1 MKEKQDAEKEII
13 QVAKK
18 KDATVNGKRNQKMT
32 FRTTPAVKNTL
43 IHNAKKRN
51 MSQSGYIEYCVLN
64 DDLSGAEYDP
74 AAIVKMAIKVQK
86 QEIEDREAMKQL
98 FSETKKANSVLPGSN
113 SYQKEI
119 LTTSMGAL
127 FSAHACRSD
136 IRNQELYQLISQIP
150 TSMGKEISKLE
161 NTFFV
166 KKDGESK

>member
-98 FSETKKANSVLPGSN
+98 FSKTKKAISVLPGSN

-127 FSAHACRSD
+127 FSAYACRSD
-136 IRNQELYQLISQIP
+136 IRNQELYKLISQIP

>member
-98 FSETKKANSVLPGSN
+98 FSETKKAISVLPGSN

-127 FSAHACRSD
+127 FSAYACRSD

>member
-1 MKEKQDAEKEII
+1 MEEKQIVEKEVI

-18 KDATVNGKRNQKMT
+18 EDAAVNGKRNQKMT

-98 FSETKKANSVLPGSN
+98 FSETKKAISVLPGSN

-127 FSAHACRSD
+127 FSAYACRSD

>member
-1 MKEKQDAEKEII
+1 MKEKQDAEKEVIP
-13 QVAKK
+13 VTK
-18 KDATVNGKRNQKMT
+18 KDGTAVNGKRNQKMS
-32 FRTTPAVKNTL
+32 FRTTPAVKETL
-43 IHNAKKRN
+43 IRNAKKRN

-64 DDLSGAEYDP
+64 DDLAGAEYDP

-98 FSETKKANSVLPGSN
+98 LFETKKAIAVIPASDS
-113 SYQKEI
+113 SQKEI
-119 LTTSMGAL
+119 LTISIGDL
-127 FSAHACRSD
+127 FFAYACRSD
-136 IRNQELYQLISQIP
+136 IRSNELYQLISQIP

>member
-1 MKEKQDAEKEII
+1 MKEKQDVEKEVIP
-13 QVAKK
+13 VTK
-18 KDATVNGKRNQKMT
+18 KDGTAVNGKRNQKMS
-32 FRTTPAVKNTL
+32 FRTTPAVKETL
-43 IHNAKKRN
+43 IRNAKKRN

-64 DDLSGAEYDP
+64 DDLAGAEYDP

-98 FSETKKANSVLPGSN
+98 LFETTKAIAVIPASDS
-113 SYQKEI
+113 SQKEI
-119 LTTSMGAL
+119 LTISIGDL
-127 FSAHACRSD
+127 FSAYACRSD
-136 IRNQELYQLISQIP
+136 IRSNELYQLISQIP

>member
-1 MKEKQDAEKEII
+1 MKEKKDAEKEII

-98 FSETKKANSVLPGSN
+98 FSETKKAISVLPGSN

-127 FSAHACRSD
+127 FSAYACRSD